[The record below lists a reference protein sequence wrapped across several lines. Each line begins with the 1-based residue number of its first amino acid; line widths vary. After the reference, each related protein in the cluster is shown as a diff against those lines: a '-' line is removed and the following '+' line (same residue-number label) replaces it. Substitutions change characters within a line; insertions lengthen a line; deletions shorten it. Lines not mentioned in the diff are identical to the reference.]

1 MQKPKE
7 RVLIVGSGFGGTK
20 AALELA
26 GDPRFAVTLLT
37 NDLNLRYYPAV
48 YHTRDRRQA
57 GQFQPA
63 FDRYF
68 CS

>member
-37 NDLNLRYYPAV
+37 NDLNLRYYPAF
-48 YHTRDRRQA
+48 YPH
-57 GQFQPA
+57 
-63 FDRYF
+63 RYRW
-68 CS
+68 